1 VSALDVSVQKQ
12 ILDLLADLKK
22 RLGLACL
29 FISHDLG
36 IIQRISDRVLV
47 MKDGV
52 IVESGDT
59 GTIFNEPQHPYTQTL
74 LSAIPRLEFAGNAI
88 DI

>member
-1 VSALDVSVQKQ
+1 VQKQ
-12 ILDLLADLKK
+12 ILDLLADLKA

-36 IIQRISDRVLV
+36 IIQRISDRVVV

-52 IVESGDT
+52 VVETGDV
-59 GTIFNEPQHPYTQTL
+59 GKIFAAPEHPYTQSL
-74 LSAIPRLEFAGNAI
+74 LAAIPVLEFMGNAI